1 MQRITNDLFDKIR
14 AVTHP
19 QQLTEAKM
27 DPVGKEDADVNN
39 DGKKD
44 KSDKYLLNR
53 RKAISTAVKNEE
65 ANFNPAPEPEE
76 RIENPTLNDKIREK
90 AMQAAARISGMS
102 GGPKVLSDIGPGAEV
117 KEEVEELDEDR
128 YDDMLDAMLKKD
140 GKRLL
145 AKNAKDIQRHKDIN
159 SGKALQQH
167 IKKNPNVLKTYSNAV
182 KKDKKMYGEE
192 VEAMSHQAKTTMK
205 HIPNASPALKK
216 AAKDIKPGIAGYR
229 DRIDMLKAGGVKQ
242 YNYFHKEEVEEL
254 DEISKDTL
262 DSYMKKA
269 KSELSIHARN
279 VGNPGVTAKGQ
290 EIANKSAAK
299 RTAGATVAGK
309 KLKSS
314 IQSNEEVESIDEATR
329 NTEKRHIDSI
339 IKMKE
344 VKKSKHN
351 MAPSI
356 HDNMEDAFENGN
368 HKKIDQLHKV
378 FKYVTEEVMPNVK
391 EEVETLDELSKS
403 TLGSYAK
410 KATRDAIITRKIGA
424 DFEHQSNRAKSSG
437 RKAASNVL
445 SQKYKEKS
453 WKRRDGVD
461 KAINRLTKEEIEL
474 GESITETIVRH
485 NDFTIEITDNPTF
498 ADFFKAV
505 QSLAGEHITESEI
518 IAIASDAFDA
528 NAEDILIEDFTRME
542 IMDKHAAHR
551 KAGNLVSHEK
561 FSNKEGKPYAEYVVT
576 DKEGGRKRYI
586 HHGSTRRME
595 SMASKK

>member
-53 RKAISTAVKNEE
+53 RKAISTAIKNEE

-117 KEEVEELDEDR
+117 KE
-128 YDDMLDAMLKKD
+128 DAQIAEGEHDWIYGNLRKVNSVAQREK
-140 GKRLL
+140 LL
-145 AKNAKDIQRHKDIN
+145 AAGRLERAAGHKEGAPATKDSIKDPKIVHYYDVR
-159 SGKALQQH
+159 GKTGDHVHVA
-167 IKKNPNVLKTYSNAV
+167 
-182 KKDKKMYGEE
+182 EE
-192 VEAMSHQAKTTMK
+192 VEQIEEMEGMLHDPRTIKSINKMKEVGTSKHKMAPAFHASIVDAMKNKDHAKIDRMHKAFKMVTEEESHQSKTTMK
-205 HIPNASPALKK
+205 HIPNASSALKK

-229 DRIDMLKAGGVKQ
+229 DRIDMLKAGGVK
-242 YNYFHKEEVEEL
+242 EEV
-254 DEISKDTL
+254 
-262 DSYMKKA
+262 
-269 KSELSIHARN
+269 
-279 VGNPGVTAKGQ
+279 
-290 EIANKSAAK
+290 
-299 RTAGATVAGK
+299 
-309 KLKSS
+309 
-314 IQSNEEVESIDEATR
+314 
-329 NTEKRHIDSI
+329 
-339 IKMKE
+339 
-344 VKKSKHN
+344 
-351 MAPSI
+351 
-356 HDNMEDAFENGN
+356 
-368 HKKIDQLHKV
+368 
-378 FKYVTEEVMPNVK
+378 
-391 EEVETLDELSKS
+391 
-403 TLGSYAK
+403 
-410 KATRDAIITRKIGA
+410 
-424 DFEHQSNRAKSSG
+424 
-437 RKAASNVL
+437 
-445 SQKYKEKS
+445 
-453 WKRRDGVD
+453 
-461 KAINRLTKEEIEL
+461 EL
-474 GESITETIVRH
+474 GESVTETIVRH

-505 QSLAGEHITESEI
+505 QSLAGDTVAESEI
-518 IAIASDAFDA
+518 IAIASEAFDA
-528 NAEDILIEDFTRME
+528 NAEEILIENFTRME

-576 DKEGGRKRYI
+576 DKEGGRKKYI

>member
-53 RKAISTAVKNEE
+53 RKAISAAVKNEE

-90 AMQAAARISGMS
+90 AMQAAAKISGMS

-117 KEEVEELDEDR
+117 KEEVE
-128 YDDMLDAMLKKD
+128 AM
-140 GKRLL
+140 
-145 AKNAKDIQRHKDIN
+145 N
-159 SGKALQQH
+159 
-167 IKKNPNVLKTYSNAV
+167 
-182 KKDKKMYGEE
+182 
-192 VEAMSHQAKTTMK
+192 
-205 HIPNASPALKK
+205 
-216 AAKDIKPGIAGYR
+216 
-229 DRIDMLKAGGVKQ
+229 
-242 YNYFHKEEVEEL
+242 
-254 DEISKDTL
+254 
-262 DSYMKKA
+262 
-269 KSELSIHARN
+269 
-279 VGNPGVTAKGQ
+279 
-290 EIANKSAAK
+290 
-299 RTAGATVAGK
+299 
-309 KLKSS
+309 
-314 IQSNEEVESIDEATR
+314 EATR
-329 NTEKRHIDSI
+329 NTEKRHVDSI

-344 VKKSKHN
+344 VKKSKHD
-351 MAPSI
+351 MAAGI
-356 HDNMEDAFENGN
+356 HDHMEDALEKGN

-378 FKYVTEEVMPNVK
+378 FKHITEEIEAIDEASYSAKAARAGKDIGKKGKNFEKIAKGAAKRYGSEEAGKRVAGAILAKLRK
-391 EEVETLDELSKS
+391 EEVEL
-403 TLGSYAK
+403 
-410 KATRDAIITRKIGA
+410 
-424 DFEHQSNRAKSSG
+424 
-437 RKAASNVL
+437 
-445 SQKYKEKS
+445 
-453 WKRRDGVD
+453 
-461 KAINRLTKEEIEL
+461 EE
-474 GESITETIVRH
+474 SVTETIVRH
-485 NDFTIEITDNPTF
+485 NDFSIEITDNPTF

-505 QSLAGEHITESEI
+505 QSLAGDTVTESEV
-518 IAIASDAFDA
+518 IAMASEAYDA

-576 DKEGGRKRYI
+576 DKEGGRKKYI

>member
-53 RKAISTAVKNEE
+53 RKAISTAIKNEE
-65 ANFNPAPEPEE
+65 ANFNPAPEPED
-76 RIENPTLNDKIREK
+76 RNENPTLNDKIREK

-117 KEEVEELDEDR
+117 KEEAELSEGIFKR
-128 YDDMLDAMLKKD
+128 EADAANQMNALRVAAKNKTRD
-140 GKRLL
+140 GKL
-145 AKNAKDIQRHKDIN
+145 ATAFHAHAMHALEKNDFKRIGKLHK
-159 SGKALQQH
+159 AF
-167 IKKNPNVLKTYSNAV
+167 
-182 KKDKKMYGEE
+182 KMVTEE
-192 VEAMSHQAKTTMK
+192 ESHQSKTTMK

-229 DRIDMLKAGGVKQ
+229 DRIDMLKAGGVK
-242 YNYFHKEEVEEL
+242 
-254 DEISKDTL
+254 
-262 DSYMKKA
+262 
-269 KSELSIHARN
+269 
-279 VGNPGVTAKGQ
+279 
-290 EIANKSAAK
+290 
-299 RTAGATVAGK
+299 
-309 KLKSS
+309 
-314 IQSNEEVESIDEATR
+314 EEVESMDEATR

-344 VKKSKHN
+344 VKKSKHD

-378 FKYVTEEVMPNVK
+378 FKHITEEIEELDEISLQTMKSAKEKLGSKALDAHYNDDKRSARNYAGRALHMDAKIKRKERSASSLVKEAQAGKRVAEAILAKLRK
-391 EEVETLDELSKS
+391 EEVE
-403 TLGSYAK
+403 
-410 KATRDAIITRKIGA
+410 
-424 DFEHQSNRAKSSG
+424 
-437 RKAASNVL
+437 
-445 SQKYKEKS
+445 
-453 WKRRDGVD
+453 
-461 KAINRLTKEEIEL
+461 LT
-474 GESITETIVRH
+474 ESVTETIVRH

-498 ADFFKAV
+498 ADFFKAI
-505 QSLAGEHITESEI
+505 QSLAGDTVTESEI
-518 IAIASDAFDA
+518 VSMASKAFDV